1 MGLQGVR
8 SVRVVDSNGPA
19 VFSDAVERMTGGRQ
33 SVTERADS
41 NGGAVSDVCGDITTG
56 IT

>member
-8 SVRVVDSNGPA
+8 SVRVVDSNGLA
-19 VFSDAVERMTGGRQ
+19 VFSDATERMTGGRQ

-41 NGGAVSDVCGDITTG
+41 KGEP
-56 IT
+56 